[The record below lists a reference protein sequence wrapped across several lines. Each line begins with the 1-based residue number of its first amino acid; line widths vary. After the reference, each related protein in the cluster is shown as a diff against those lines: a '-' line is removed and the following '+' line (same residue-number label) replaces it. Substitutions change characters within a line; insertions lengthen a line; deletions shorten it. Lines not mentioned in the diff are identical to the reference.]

1 MKKKYLYFLFLFIIC
16 LLGSV
21 LVPTYAKF
29 TENFTVDEDV
39 VGFNFNFNLEIS
51 NIEEYEEV
59 NISPND
65 TEIFNVEIKNNIDST
80 SYYGIWYKMVNPSE
94 KTDDIT
100 IARLEKVDIP
110 TSGSINANESIT
122 TTIIIVN
129 NTSSEIKINIGI
141 ASSDTSVTDIEYL
154 GGKKLISGTAIK
166 PTINGTLLSS
176 YIQNLYNDGN
186 EITNI
191 NIGDKKDK
199 PSISLNKNQNILLDN
214 NNEYRYYGANPNNY
228 IKYNDELW
236 RIISISNTKNENSD
250 IEKKVK
256 IIKESSIGN
265 FSYDNN
271 SNNWSNSNIM
281 MLLNPGY
288 EENNDDNY
296 EKSLYWNSKIGACYE
311 NLIAKNCDF
320 TIDSATKG
328 LNADAKKMISK
339 TQFYLGSNITQD
351 YSDLYPSDFYTIERG
366 IVTYDNNPATW
377 TGYIGLIYLSD
388 YGYATDLSICKETMD
403 NYANNSD
410 CINNNWLFDSNN
422 NQWTITPTSFENN
435 TVIGINGVGNFSVID
450 INNSSSIRPT
460 LYLNSNIII
469 TGGDGTKENPYTLS
483 M

>member
-16 LLGSV
+16 LLGIV

-39 VGFNFNFNLEIS
+39 VGFNFNFNLGIS

-80 SYYGIWYKMVNPSE
+80 SYYGIWYKMVNPIE

-122 TTIIIVN
+122 TTIIIIN
-129 NTSSEIKINIGI
+129 NTSSEIKIDIGI
-141 ASSDTSVTDIEYL
+141 TSSDTSVTDIEYL

-176 YIQNLYNDGN
+176 YIQNLYNDGS

-199 PSISLNKNQNILLDN
+199 PSISLNKTQDILLDN
-214 NNEYRYYGANPNNY
+214 NNEYRYYGADPNNY

-296 EKSLYWNSKIGACYE
+296 EKSLYWNSESGACYE

-328 LNADAKKMISK
+328 LNADVKKMISK

-351 YSDLYPSDFYTIERG
+351 YSDLYSSDFYTIERG

-435 TVIGINGVGNFSVID
+435 TVIGINSVGNFSIID